1 MIPLIYSLNSI
12 RKRYKATASIMTGV
26 VLFVFVFS
34 MVQMLSNGIQR
45 TVVRN
50 SDPNTLVVRSA
61 GSDAEMSSFIVDK
74 QIADLLSLPTARIQ
88 GMLREFVIIKMFAT
102 GDGQPAN
109 IAIIR
114 GVPENVYR
122 FRTECRLLAGRL
134 PAAGKKE
141 VLVGHSASERF
152 AMMRLGTHLE
162 MAPHQTV
169 DVVGIFQCA
178 DSSFD
183 SEIWGNL
190 DLIRGFFG
198 REGMTSSLRIRMKP
212 KDIPAFIQEVKNRG
226 FTLNVQ
232 PEPEFT
238 RSQAKAPKQVVS
250 TIGIFLGFFIALA
263 SIIAV
268 ATVMQTAV
276 DSREREILLFRRM
289 GFSIPSIV
297 VAFLREAAL
306 LGLFGAVIGVVLSLL
321 LTRYKATVFNVGT
334 WSQLVVGFSVTGEII
349 MYSLTAGILVVVL
362 GASLPTLRMARRF
375 RHAH

>member
-12 RKRYKATASIMTGV
+12 RKRYKATASIVAGV
-26 VLFVFVFS
+26 ALFVFVFS

-50 SDPNTLVVRSA
+50 SDPDTVVALSTGA
-61 GSDAEMSSFIVDK
+61 DNEMSSFIVGK

-88 GMLREFVIIKMFAT
+88 EMLREFVIIKMYAT
-102 GDGQPAN
+102 PDGQPAS
-109 IAIIR
+109 IAMIR

-122 FRTECRLLAGRL
+122 FRKEFRLLAGRL

-141 VLVGHSASERF
+141 VLVGRSASERF
-152 AMMRLGTHLE
+152 AIMKLGSQLE

-169 DVVGIFQCA
+169 EVVGIFQCA

-183 SEIWGNL
+183 SEIWGDL
-190 DLIRGFFG
+190 DMIRAFFG
-198 REGMTSSLRIRMKP
+198 RDGVTSSLRIRMN
-212 KDIPAFIQEVKNRG
+212 PADMPTFIQEVKKRG
-226 FTLNVQ
+226 FTLNLQ
-232 PEPEFT
+232 PEPEFS
-238 RSQAKAPKQVVS
+238 RKQAEAPKQLVS

-289 GFSIPSIV
+289 GFSTSSIV
-297 VAFLREAAL
+297 VAFFREAAL
-306 LGLFGAVIGVVLSLL
+306 LGLFGGTIGVVLSLL
-321 LTRYKATVFNVGT
+321 LTLYKTTIMNVGT
-334 WSQLVVGFSVTGEII
+334 WSQLVVGFSATGEIV
-349 MYSLTAGILVVVL
+349 MYSLTAGILAVVL
-362 GASLPTLRMARRF
+362 GASLPTLRMARYF